1 MKKIYLIA
9 FTVLATLALG
19 SCVKEIQDNSSE
31 IALGKNDIAFVMKGG
46 AATRA
51 GEIASVSKGVS
62 IPLGVTE
69 DGTSLY
75 LEETVTQLDAAP
87 ITRGT
92 PAYTENLGVLY
103 ANQLKVHAVG
113 GSFGEETFETAGQ
126 PEKGAG
132 NPAWRYVHTYAAD
145 PWPESETTPVSFYLQ
160 MPATINGFTATA
172 EGGATVTTAPTY
184 DGETTSFSYTSP
196 ATAAQM
202 QDILFGYLSINHS
215 DYKKTLP
222 NGAPVTI
229 YHALTGVK
237 FRIGNDDD
245 DIAKNSIAIKEIS
258 FTGLKDK
265 GQCVIS
271 PTGSSAT
278 SAVWSNLGVAN
289 DEASY
294 SSGEYGTPVS
304 YAEGGSFG
312 ETGGS
317 YPDSYVPGG
326 DKNLNDAAAS
336 QTFWLIP
343 QAMTS
348 DIKLTIRYTFDG
360 KESTGVLDFG
370 EYLAAANVVWKA
382 GELRTYTIR
391 VEEVNVMIE
400 DIVEIDGEADDGY
413 SGSTKSG
420 VTITNTGNTK
430 AFIRAAIVGQWLD
443 PDGNPVFGFTDKVNN
458 LYIVESWYEDQFVN
472 TEPGT
477 HGIFTGLPG
486 YKGASTFKPENGS
499 TTVGWQLCTDGYYY
513 YTKEVA
519 PDEATGSTLFDSY
532 TTKAAPEAE
541 MAGKVLES
549 AEMYFVL
556 EISTQAVTAVKRDG
570 TLYTWKQAW
579 ENATEVVPVEK

>member
-1 MKKIYLIA
+1 MKKIYQIA
-9 FTVLATLALG
+9 FIVLALLALG
-19 SCVKEIQDNSSE
+19 SCVQEIQDNGSNIS
-31 IALGKNDIAFVMKGG
+31 LGNNDIAFVMKGG

-51 GEIASVSKGVS
+51 GDQASIISKGVS

-113 GSFGEETFETAGQ
+113 GSFGDETFETAGQ
-126 PEKGAG
+126 PESG
-132 NPAWRYVHTYAAD
+132 NPAWRYVHQYSSN
-145 PWPESETTPVSFYLQ
+145 PWPENDATPVSFYLQ
-160 MPATINGFTATA
+160 MPATINGFTSTT
-172 EGGATVTTAPTY
+172 GSTTVTTTPEY
-184 DGETTSFSYTSP
+184 SDDKISFDYTSP

-202 QDILFGYLSINHS
+202 QDILFGYLSINQR

-222 NGAPVTI
+222 NGAPVTV

-237 FRIGNDDD
+237 FAIGNTDA
-245 DIAKNSIAIKEIS
+245 DIAENSIAIEEIS

-265 GQCVIS
+265 GHCVIK
-271 PTGSSAT
+271 PTDASAT
-278 SAVWSNLGVAN
+278 TAVWSSLDVA
-289 DEASY
+289 DAEASY
-294 SSGEYGTPVS
+294 SSGQYGTPVN
-304 YAEGGSFG
+304 YAESGSFG
-312 ETGGS
+312 PNGGS
-317 YPDSYVPGG
+317 YPDTFVPGG
-326 DKNLNDAAAS
+326 EKNLNDAAAT

-343 QAMTS
+343 QPMTA
-348 DIKLTIRYTFDG
+348 DIKLTITYTFAG
-360 KESTGVLDFG
+360 KKSTGVLDFG
-370 EYLAAANVVWKA
+370 EYLAAANVVWKP

-391 VEEVNVMIE
+391 VEEVNVKIE
-400 DIVEIDGEADDGY
+400 DEVAIAGDEDDGY

-430 AFIRAAIVGQWLD
+430 AFIRAALVGQWLD

-458 LYIVESWYEDQFVN
+458 LYIVESWYEDQFVS
-472 TEPGT
+472 TETGT
-477 HGIFTGLPG
+477 HGVFTGLPG
-486 YKGASTFKPENGS
+486 YKGTSTFKPENGS

-519 PDEATGSTLFDSY
+519 PGDATGSTLFDSY
-532 TTKAAPEAE
+532 ETLLTPKAE

-549 AEMYFVL
+549 AEMYFTL

-579 ENATEVVPVEK
+579 ENATEVEPVEK